1 VTTAIAV
8 PTTVSRKLWRAIE
21 SIAQEQLP
29 SGEIPNYRK
38 LSNGTWE
45 YCFSPAVSAY
55 VHNSLAVFDPLS
67 EFFNG
72 WALEQTGQRR
82 MELSRTV
89 SRIRRNIRRFLAWQQ
104 AANGT
109 WKFYGHASS
118 LPPDLETTAICALA
132 LLDRPAPN
140 RAAARRSYSR
150 PFLPFPRSGG
160 LFASPNSRGRGETDP
175 ILACIANLHILRYQ
189 LLTGAAAEPLASTLS
204 EQWAQLPHEDDDLP
218 PLLQATAH
226 ACACFVSSGLRN
238 ITRDGL
244 AGLLEKQ
251 AKNGEFGGPLNTA
264 LALSALVDAGYE
276 GQAVALAVESI
287 LGWMDGTFA
296 SKVQEYCDVRCASP
310 AFTSALAAASVARA
324 GSMTQEQRLE
334 ATSV

>member
-1 VTTAIAV
+1 MPVA
-8 PTTVSRKLWRAIE
+8 TTVSPKLWRAIE
-21 SIAQEQLP
+21 SIAQEQLL

-38 LSNGTWE
+38 LPNGTWE

-55 VHNSLAVFDPLS
+55 VHNSLAIFDPLS

-72 WALEQTGQRR
+72 WALEQAGERR

-109 WKFYGHASS
+109 WKFFGHASS
-118 LPPDLETTAICALA
+118 LPPDVETTASCALA

-140 RAAARRSYSR
+140 RAAAQRSYSR
-150 PFLPFPRSGG
+150 PFLPFPRSDG
-160 LFASPNSRGRGETDP
+160 LFTSPNSRGRGEADP
-175 ILACIANLHILRYQ
+175 ILACIANFHIVRYQ
-189 LLTGAAAEPLASTLS
+189 VLTGAAAEPLASRLC
-204 EQWAQLPHEDDDLP
+204 EAWPQLPHKQTTMPALV
-218 PLLQATAH
+218 QAA
-226 ACACFVSSGLRN
+226 ARVCAYFQESSLRN
-238 ITRDGL
+238 ILADGIVRLL
-244 AGLLEKQ
+244 AKQ
-251 AKNGEFGGPLNTA
+251 AADGAFGGPLSTA
-264 LALSALVDAGYE
+264 LALSALLDAGYE

-287 LGWMDGTFA
+287 LGWIDGPFA

-310 AFTSALAAASVARA
+310 AFTTALAAASVARA
-324 GSMTQEQRLE
+324 GSMIQEQRLE